1 MGDLNWEDDLEENME
16 ELRID
21 DDDWLDRRMVNDFVE
36 KELREDLPEVAA
48 IDLQQ
53 ELDRYLA

>member
-21 DDDWLDRRMVNDFVE
+21 VTV
-36 KELREDLPEVAA
+36 
-48 IDLQQ
+48 I
-53 ELDRYLA
+53 

>member
-1 MGDLNWEDDLEENME
+1 MQ
-16 ELRID
+16 

-36 KELREDLPEVAA
+36 KELREDLPEVAG

>member
-1 MGDLNWEDDLEENME
+1 
-16 ELRID
+16 
-21 DDDWLDRRMVNDFVE
+21 MVNDFVE